1 MIGGEAGMPQR
12 TVADPRDIDSLN
24 LADPSTHAE
33 YDLSDAW
40 KWLRRNRPVY
50 WHRAV
55 GSSPGFWVVSRHK
68 DVSDIYADRR
78 FTSEKGNVI
87 QTLLTGGDSAAGM
100 MAAVTDGPRHS
111 EIRSIIMK
119 GFSPRSLKGI
129 SDSLRKEIGKLLAKA
144 MEMGQVNFS
153 REVASSIPLIAVCEL
168 MNVPESDREH
178 ILSLAKS
185 TLTSDRSNQ
194 TPAEAWRAK
203 NDILAYFGKLA
214 DDRRKNPGSDVVS
227 ALTQGAIGGKP
238 LTMDEIVVN
247 CYSLILGG
255 DHSTRAA
262 ISGAVLA
269 LIENPSQWS
278 LLKSGD
284 VEIASAVEEV
294 LRWTTPAMHFGR
306 RALEDVSIAGQTI
319 RRGDIVT
326 LWNSSANKD
335 EAVFSDPDKFILR
348 RASNKHIAFGHGPHF
363 CLGAYLARA
372 EIAVMLT
379 ELKARVRDMSIAG
392 PVIWEYS
399 TIVNGISDLP
409 VVLNA
414 D

>member
-1 MIGGEAGMPQR
+1 
-12 TVADPRDIDSLN
+12 
-24 LADPSTHAE
+24 
-33 YDLSDAW
+33 
-40 KWLRRNRPVY
+40 
-50 WHRAV
+50 
-55 GSSPGFWVVSRHK
+55 
-68 DVSDIYADRR
+68 VSDIYADRR

-87 QTLLTGGDSAAGM
+87 QTLLMGGDSAAGM

-119 GFSPRSLKGI
+119 GFSPRSLQGI
-129 SDSLRKEIGKLLAKA
+129 SNSLQKEIRELLTRA
-144 MEMGQVNFS
+144 MGIGQVNFS
-153 REVASSIPLIAVCEL
+153 REVASNIPLIAVCEL
-168 MNVPESDREH
+168 MNVPESDREY

-194 TPAEAWRAK
+194 TPAEAWRAQ
-203 NDILAYFGKLA
+203 NDILAYFEKLA
-214 DDRRKNPGSDVVS
+214 DDRRKNPGTDVVS

-238 LTMDEIVVN
+238 LTTDEIVVN

-284 VEIASAVEEV
+284 VEVASAVEEV

-306 RALEDVSIAGQTI
+306 RALEDVNIAGQTI
-319 RRGDIVT
+319 GSGDIVT

-335 EAVFSDPDKFILR
+335 EAVFDDPDKFILR
-348 RASNKHIAFGHGPHF
+348 RPSNKNIAFGHGPHF

-379 ELKARVRDMSIAG
+379 ELKAHVKDMTLAG
-392 PVIWEYS
+392 PVLWEYS

-409 VVLNA
+409 VVLSA
-414 D
+414 A

>member
-1 MIGGEAGMPQR
+1 MPQR

-24 LADPSTHAE
+24 LADPGTHAH
-33 YDLSDAW
+33 YDLSDVW
-40 KWLRRNRPVY
+40 KWLRQNRPVY
-50 WHRAV
+50 WHRAI
-55 GSSPGFWVVSRHK
+55 GTSPGFWVVSRHK

-87 QTLLTGGDSAAGM
+87 PTLLTGGDSAAGM

-111 EIRSIIMK
+111 EIRSIIIK

-129 SDSLRKEIGKLLAKA
+129 SDGLQKEIKELLAKA
-144 MEMGQVNFS
+144 IEVGQVNFS
-153 REVASSIPLIAVCEL
+153 REVASNIPLIAVCEL
-168 MNVPESDREH
+168 MNVPESDRQY
-178 ILSLAKS
+178 ILGLAKS

-203 NDILAYFGKLA
+203 NDILAYFEKLA
-214 DDRRKNPGSDVVS
+214 EGRRKNPGTDVVS
-227 ALTQGAIGGKP
+227 ALTQGSIGGKP
-238 LTMDEIVVN
+238 LTTDEIVVN

-269 LIENPSQWS
+269 LIENPRQWS

-284 VEIASAVEEV
+284 VEVASAVEEV

-306 RALEDVSIAGQTI
+306 RAREDVSIAGQTI

-335 EAVFSDPDKFILR
+335 EAVFDDPDKFILR
-348 RASNKHIAFGHGPHF
+348 RAGNKHIAFGHGSHF

-379 ELKARVRDMSIAG
+379 ELRAHVKDMTIAG

-409 VVLNA
+409 VALSPA
-414 D
+414 

>member
-1 MIGGEAGMPQR
+1 MPQR
-12 TVADPRDIDSLN
+12 ALADPRDIDSLN

-33 YDLSDAW
+33 YDLSEVW
-40 KWLRRNRPVY
+40 TWLRRNRPVY
-50 WHRAV
+50 WHRAI
-55 GSSPGFWVVSRHK
+55 GSAPGFWVVSRHK
-68 DVSDIYADRR
+68 DVSDIYADKR

-87 QTLLTGGDSAAGM
+87 QTLLMGGDSAAGM

-119 GFSPRSLKGI
+119 GFSPRSLQGI
-129 SDSLRKEIGKLLAKA
+129 SNSLQKEIRKLLIKG
-144 MEMGQVNFS
+144 MEIGRINFS
-153 REVASSIPLIAVCEL
+153 REVASNIPLIAVCEL
-168 MNVPESDREH
+168 MNVPESDREY

-185 TLTSDRSNQ
+185 TLTSDRHQ
-194 TPAEAWRAK
+194 TPAEAWRAQ
-203 NDILAYFGKLA
+203 NDILAYFEKLA
-214 DDRRKNPGSDVVS
+214 DDRRKNPGTDVVS

-238 LTMDEIVVN
+238 LTTDEIVVN

-306 RALEDVSIAGQTI
+306 CATEDVSIAGQTI

-335 EAVFSDPDKFILR
+335 EAVFDDPDKFILR
-348 RASNKHIAFGHGPHF
+348 RASNRNIAFGHGPHF

-379 ELKARVRDMSIAG
+379 ELKDHVKDMSLAG

-409 VVLNA
+409 VILSA
-414 D
+414 A